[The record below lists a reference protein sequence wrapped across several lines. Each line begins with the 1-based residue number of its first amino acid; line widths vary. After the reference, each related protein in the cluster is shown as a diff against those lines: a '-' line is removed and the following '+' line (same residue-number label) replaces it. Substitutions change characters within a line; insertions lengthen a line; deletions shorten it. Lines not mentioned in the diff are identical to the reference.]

1 MEVIKEG
8 QNDVKTQGDK
18 VTSQITTCQAD
29 ITNAFAQ
36 KDKVRDNYF
45 KSRYDFEV
53 QRDLIS
59 HINWLQSQKDRIVER
74 EANKVAEAERRA

>member
-29 ITNAFAQ
+29 ITNAFA
-36 KDKVRDNYF
+36 
-45 KSRYDFEV
+45 
-53 QRDLIS
+53 
-59 HINWLQSQKDRIVER
+59 
-74 EANKVAEAERRA
+74 